1 MVTYPFF
8 AQLTG
13 AFQENKAINSSF
25 LNDPSSYTW
34 QFINH
39 MKEGV
44 HVALGTLIELLVN
57 RQRTAI
63 HTVPS
68 AFQKEG
74 RPLLWREPLQ
84 TFLETIEP
92 ISYFHFLVIA
102 L

>member
-1 MVTYPFF
+1 
-8 AQLTG
+8 
-13 AFQENKAINSSF
+13 
-25 LNDPSSYTW
+25 
-34 QFINH
+34 

-68 AFQKEG
+68 AFRKED
-74 RPLLWREPLQ
+74 RPLLWRETLQ
-84 TFLETIEP
+84 TFLETLEP